1 MARRYPKLGSFN
13 GVGAG
18 QTAILNVGTGPTYHN
33 IKLRYKTNANQN
45 TIETDVEEIR
55 LLVNGKVVRR
65 FSAAE
70 LNKINAFNGIAFRAG
85 LIPIYFSEP
94 WRRNALGEDT
104 LAWGTANIDT
114 LTIEVDI
121 AAGATAP
128 TLSARAEL
136 EDTPRRLQNIMMWE
150 KMTVPV
156 ASSGLITLNTL
167 SKKPSEVYHRL
178 HCLEDTAADISDVEI
193 TLDTLQVLK
202 ATDAENQDDLAPR
215 GFTPASDVFHIV
227 FDKTQRV
234 EDGLPMVK
242 GDGSAVSNFNIDFT
256 MAQANSF
263 QIIAEKRGTPSFLR

>member
-1 MARRYPKLGSFN
+1 
-13 GVGAG
+13 
-18 QTAILNVGTGPTYHN
+18 
-33 IKLRYKTNANQN
+33 
-45 TIETDVEEIR
+45 
-55 LLVNGKVVRR
+55 
-65 FSAAE
+65 
-70 LNKINAFNGIAFRAG
+70 
-85 LIPIYFSEP
+85 
-94 WRRNALGEDT
+94 
-104 LAWGTANIDT
+104 WGTANIET

-136 EDTPRRLQNIMMWE
+136 EDTQRRLQNIMMWE

-156 ASSGLITLNTL
+156 AASGLVTLNTL
-167 SKKPSEVYHRL
+167 SKKASEVYHRL

-202 ATDAENQDDLAPR
+202 ASDTENQDDLAPR

-227 FDKTQRV
+227 FDKTQRI

-256 MAQANSF
+256 MAEANSF